1 MKQTCE
7 VAVIGAGPY
16 GLSLAAHLRAR
27 GIDYRIFGKPMDTW
41 NAHMPKNMTLKSEGF
56 ASNLSSPAHGSK
68 VKDYCEKRGIAYSDR
83 SIPIALDT

>member
-41 NAHMPKNMTLKSEGF
+41 NAHMPKNMTLK
-56 ASNLSSPAHGSK
+56 
-68 VKDYCEKRGIAYSDR
+68 
-83 SIPIALDT
+83 